1 MIKRFI
7 MHKIHLINM
16 QDRMIII
23 VIEYWFEGS
32 NVVMN

>member
-7 MHKIHLINM
+7 MHKIHHMNM
-16 QDRMIII
+16 QDRVIII
-23 VIEYWFEGS
+23 VIECWFEGS